1 MAINFT
7 TLFTRLGKGMY
18 AQELINTSRGTTV
31 PAAILAYGNEF
42 NSASLAL
49 KKAFAPSESASRSYQ
64 SGANGA
70 MTTMRDSMANV
81 IIETV
86 DADTPLDSRDIKTA
100 LVELIRQMVAASED
114 VDASTGTVSAG
125 AIAGNGDGVL
135 VASAKRA
142 DGKNNENLLAE
153 TILLS
158 CISAATPATAVFQA
172 KGDAAVADRLSSDW
186 PGGSG
191 AGRSVTAI
199 DAANSLL
206 ANGDFDDED
215 DRANTPDDWILSVGT
230 IGTTVKMTD
239 YEVQSLTVTG
249 PPTAGT
255 YTISWQDPDG
265 ETHTTAPLVYS
276 ATASAV
282 QAALRLLPGLSAVTV
297 TATGTSPN
305 WTHTI
310 TFVGVAGNLSQITV
324 TNNSTGGTYTPGT
337 TTAGSA
343 SAYAGKAVEF
353 DSDGSQLT
361 TLNQAV
367 TLAPLTQYAFC
378 CRMLADVVPAAG
390 VITIDLVDGIGGT
403 VVADEAGTNN
413 SFTVDCTALT
423 TSFTAV
429 TGVFRTPRV
438 LPAAIYLRIRIS
450 TGVSSG
456 TSIFID
462 HAALGAMTELYAG
475 GPSAAIF
482 SGKVPFRAGS
492 GQVLPDRFTLTATN
506 DRAGEFQEW
515 FDRNWDMRGKGLLL
529 PSVTDASETQA
540 DTLIA

>member
-18 AQELINTSRGTTV
+18 VQELINTSRGTTV
-31 PAAILAYGNEF
+31 PAAVLAYGDEF
-42 NSASLAL
+42 DSASLAL
-49 KKAFAPSESASRSYQ
+49 KRAFAPSEAANRSYQ
-64 SGANGA
+64 SGASGA
-70 MTTMRDSMANV
+70 MTTLRDSMGNV
-81 IIETV
+81 IIETM
-86 DADTPLDSRDIKTA
+86 DADTPLDRRDLTTA
-100 LVELIRQMVAASED
+100 LAELIRQMVAGSES
-114 VDASTGTVSAG
+114 VDASTVAATAG
-125 AIAGNGDGVL
+125 AITGNGDGVL

-158 CISAATPATAVFQA
+158 CTSATPPETAVFSA
-172 KGDAAVADRLSSDW
+172 AGDAVVSDRLSQDW

-191 AGRSVTAI
+191 GGASVSAI
-199 DAANSLL
+199 SAANSLL

-230 IGTTVKMTD
+230 IGTTIKMTD
-239 YEVQSLTVTG
+239 YEVQTLTVTG
-249 PPTAGT
+249 PPSAGT

-265 ETHTTAPLVYS
+265 ETHTTAPLAYS
-276 ATASAV
+276 ANAAAV
-282 QAALRLLPGLSAVTV
+282 QSALRLLPGLSAVTV
-297 TATGTSPN
+297 TATGTSPL

-310 TFVGVAGNLSQITV
+310 TFVGVAGNLSEITI
-324 TNNSTGGTYTPGT
+324 TNNTTGGTYTPAT
-337 TTAGSA
+337 SSAGSA
-343 SAYAGKAVEF
+343 NAYAGKAVEF

-361 TLNQAV
+361 TLNQSV
-367 TLAPLTQYAFC
+367 TLQPLTQYAFC

-390 VITIDLVDGIGGT
+390 VITVDLVDGIGGT
-403 VVADEAGTNN
+403 VIADEEGTNN
-413 SFTVDCTALT
+413 AFTIDCTALT
-423 TSFTAV
+423 TSFTAQ

-438 LPAAIYLRIRIS
+438 LPAAVYLRIRIS

-462 HAALGAMTELYAG
+462 HAALGEMTELYAG

-482 SGKVPFRAGS
+482 SGKTPFRAGA

-515 FDRNWDMRGKGLLL
+515 FDRNFQMREKGLLL
-529 PSVTDASETQA
+529 PSNTGGTETQA
-540 DTLIA
+540 DSLIA